1 MNQLSPFI
9 WWVSLEKTSQ
19 TSQPSAF
26 SREVFRFLKLEDARK
41 LLQRHC
47 YPQVLFLEGR
57 PDGRTQE
64 ALKALKEIAPRL
76 PVYLI
81 SKWESATEIQSWL
94 SQSLVEWSQP
104 RSTQEFDAPNTYGLS
119 RREFEILRLI
129 VKGLI
134 KKEIAEELAIS
145 YHTVD
150 NHERNIF
157 RKLNVHTRSAAVAKA
172 LIEKIFL
179 GH

>member
-1 MNQLSPFI
+1 MNQLSPLI
-9 WWVSLEKTSQ
+9 WWVSLENTPLPSQ
-19 TSQPSAF
+19 SSAF
-26 SREVFRFLKLEDARK
+26 PRDLFRFVKFEDARK
-41 LLQRHC
+41 LLQRRC
-47 YPQVLFLEGR
+47 YPQVLLLESR
-57 PDGRTQE
+57 PDATSQE
-64 ALKALKEIAPRL
+64 ALKALKEIAPQL

-81 SKWESATEIQSWL
+81 SKWESAGEIQSWL
-94 SQSLVEWSQP
+94 SRSLVEWSQP
-104 RSTQEFDAPNTYGLS
+104 RQSHIFDASNIYALS
-119 RREFEILRLI
+119 RREFEILRLM

-172 LIEKIFL
+172 LIEKIF
-179 GH
+179 